1 MQMGVI
7 VGVVVMS
14 VFKSLLW
21 YSAIALM
28 GQMSAIAIFLLGDG
42 YILLHFSNVDGV
54 FN

>member
-21 YSAIALM
+21 YSGIALM
-28 GQMSAIAIFLLGDG
+28 GQMSAIVIFYLEMATF
-42 YILLHFSNVDGV
+42 LHFINVDGV